1 MNIGIQ
7 ITKNK
12 IKFDHLISLIKNNF
26 STDLSFIHI
35 KNERDL
41 LKKIKILDV
50 LVTYKISPESF
61 IHRSKRLKWI
71 HIGASGIEENLFPE
85 LIKSKVILTNAKGI
99 NSGQVA
105 EFIMTQI
112 LYFAKQINQCSDF
125 KLSRN
130 WNQRDLSKQI
140 IQLNESALGIIGYGQ
155 IARKLTKIAKSF
167 GMYIMATRRLQKKLE
182 KKQYLDE
189 LLPLSNINKIYEKSD
204 FLVLCCPLTPQ
215 TEKMINANVFK
226 KMKSSSVI
234 INISRGPIIEEK
246 SLIQALLNKQIAGAA
261 LDVFN
266 TEPLMSDSKLFKLEN
281 VLLSPHISGNFK
293 KYHIKMIEQFSEI
306 LIK

>member
-1 MNIGIQ
+1 M
-7 ITKNK
+7 
-12 IKFDHLISLIKNNF
+12 
-26 STDLSFIHI
+26 
-35 KNERDL
+35 
-41 LKKIKILDV
+41 
-50 LVTYKISPESF
+50 
-61 IHRSKRLKWI
+61 
-71 HIGASGIEENLFPE
+71 
-85 LIKSKVILTNAKGI
+85 
-99 NSGQVA
+99 
-105 EFIMTQI
+105 
-112 LYFAKQINQCSDF
+112 
-125 KLSRN
+125 
-130 WNQRDLSKQI
+130 
-140 IQLNESALGIIGYGQ
+140 
-155 IARKLTKIAKSF
+155 
-167 GMYIMATRRLQKKLE
+167 
-182 KKQYLDE
+182 
-189 LLPLSNINKIYEKSD
+189 PLSNINKIYEKSD

-306 LIK
+306 LIKFINGKPLKNRVCKNRLY